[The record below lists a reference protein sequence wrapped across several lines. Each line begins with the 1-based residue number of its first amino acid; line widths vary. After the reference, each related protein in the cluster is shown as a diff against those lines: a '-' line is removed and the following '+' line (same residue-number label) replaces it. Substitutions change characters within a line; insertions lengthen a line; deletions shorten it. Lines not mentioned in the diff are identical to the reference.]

1 MNIPT
6 SFKTLL
12 ILFVIASTGMNVYGQ
27 TNSDS
32 LTVKNKLIALRNDFV
47 GKIEAMGYHPRLSP
61 PEIVMDNPPSFGN
74 YNDSSNT
81 LRTSNWN
88 TLSATDKELFIRAG
102 KRYGYSG
109 EDYFESSAHRWIFIH
124 ELGHWWRAC
133 QQQVT
138 DSYSNEMAANRIDI
152 AYWRETDTLYSNFSR
167 QRFENY
173 LQLMPN
179 PVPAGQNKQKYLND
193 NYGNLPVPV
202 YIWYQASMIVDGYNE
217 TPIAS
222 FKKSIKLAGNK
233 N

>member
-1 MNIPT
+1 MNIPAF
-6 SFKTLL
+6 FKSLL
-12 ILFVIASTGMNVYGQ
+12 ILFVIAFTCMNVSGQ

-32 LTVKNKLIALRNDFV
+32 LTVKNKLVALRNDFV
-47 GKIEAMGYHPRLSP
+47 SKIEAMGYHPRLNS
-61 PEIVMDNPPSFGN
+61 PEIIMDNPPSFGN

-81 LRTSNWN
+81 IRTSNWN
-88 TLSATDKELFIRAG
+88 TLSAADKELFNRAG

-138 DSYSNEMAANRIDI
+138 DPYSSEMAANRIDI
-152 AYWRETDTLYSNFSR
+152 AYWRETDTAYSSFSR
-167 QRFENY
+167 RRHENY
-173 LQLMPN
+173 LKLMPN
-179 PVPAGQNKQKYLND
+179 PVPEGQDKQKYLND
-193 NYGNLPVPV
+193 NYGKLPIPV

-222 FKKSIKLAGNK
+222 FKEAIKLAGNK